1 MFLVDN
7 YFDYFVRD
15 SKILSE
21 MYDCKDVDSISFIEE
36 FKNELSNYMGMEIN
50 TLNKAKSLVKRVNM
64 PSYGRSIIKINY

>member
-1 MFLVDN
+1 
-7 YFDYFVRD
+7 
-15 SKILSE
+15 
-21 MYDCKDVDSISFIEE
+21 MYDCKGVDSISFIEE